1 MNDPFQRLQELEKLC
16 IDRAAALPSLDSSV
30 NEWVGIG
37 FNIGDIELVSR
48 MGEVIEILDLP
59 KYTKIPGVK
68 PWLIGIANVR
78 GSLLPLMDLKGFI
91 NSDELVNKKNCRVL
105 VVRHKGINTGLVVDG
120 VSGLKY
126 FSLEEQTYELPSI
139 DLTLKPYIK
148 QAFHREERDWPVFS
162 FHTLIDDER
171 FLQASL

>member
-1 MNDPFQRLQELEKLC
+1 MTDPFQRLQELETLC
-16 IDRAAALPSLDSSV
+16 VDRAAVLPSLDSRV

-59 KYTKIPGVK
+59 QYTKIPGVK

-91 NSDELVNKKNCRVL
+91 NDSDLVNKKQCRVL
-105 VVRHKGINTGLVVDG
+105 VVRHNGLNTGLVVDG

-126 FSLEEQTYELPSI
+126 FSLDEQTNDLPGME
-139 DLTLKPYIK
+139 LTLKPYVK
-148 QAFHREERDWPVFS
+148 NGFRKEEKDWPVFS

>member
-1 MNDPFQRLQELEKLC
+1 MNDPFQRLQEIEALC
-16 IDRAAALPSLDSSV
+16 VNRAAALPSLDSKI

-59 KYTKIPGVK
+59 QYTKIPGVK

-91 NSDELVNKKNCRVL
+91 NTDELVNKKQCRVL

-126 FSLEEQTYELPSI
+126 FSLDEQTYELPSM
-139 DLTLKPYIK
+139 DSSLKPYIK
-148 QAFHREERDWPVFS
+148 QAFHREDQNWPVFS

>member
-1 MNDPFQRLQELEKLC
+1 MNDPFQRLQELEALC
-16 IDRAAALPSLDSSV
+16 VDRAALLPSLDSSV

-37 FNIGDIELVSR
+37 FNIGEIELISK

-59 KYTKIPGVK
+59 EYTKVPGVK
-68 PWLIGIANVR
+68 PWMIGIANVR

-91 NSDELVNKKNCRVL
+91 HTDNLVNKKHCRVL
-105 VVRHKGINTGLVVDG
+105 VVRYKGINTGLVVDG

-126 FSLEEQTYELPSI
+126 FSLEEQASELPSM
-139 DLTLKPYIK
+139 DVKLRPYIK
-148 QAFHREERDWPVFS
+148 QAFHREDQDWPVFS